1 MMTFVIFLLITLIV
15 VFIVIYR
22 NYNGENVYKYISNQ
36 ANVIYDKYAPYSFK
50 NIREKVKELGQEY
63 TTKQYVIQIVVFA
76 AGSFIITYLYFYNVL
91 LSLLYAVI
99 SIVVIPYLTY
109 LRCNRIY
116 SEYIFEQIQVYTTN
130 TIMEFATTQS
140 FVKALEGVYE
150 SGVLEEPVLSDVKM
164 MIDLAYQNG
173 TIDQS
178 INYMNTKYDYYI
190 VKNMH
195 QLFYQITSEGSKDAG
210 AALENMSL
218 DIDML
223 VENVYRDRLD
233 RAQFHKKFLQF
244 GIVLYLMVMLIQFL
258 LGVET
263 YIQMLDEWYVQL
275 LLHVI
280 IIVNTYFL
288 LSGEK
293 YYNEDVGA
301 E

>member
-1 MMTFVIFLLITLIV
+1 MASFAFFIAVLIV
-15 VFIVIYR
+15 VFLVFFR
-22 NYNGENVYKYISNQ
+22 MNSKNEGVYKYITDQTSLM
-36 ANVIYDKYAPYSFK
+36 YEKYAPYSFK
-50 NIREKVKELGQEY
+50 SIREKVKDLGQEY
-63 TTKQYVIQIVVFA
+63 TPRQYAIQAIVFSVSAFV
-76 AGSFIITYLYFYNVL
+76 ITYLYFYNVL
-91 LSLLYAVI
+91 LSLLYAMISVI
-99 SIVVIPYLTY
+99 VIPYLTY

-150 SGVLEEPVLSDVKM
+150 SGVLEEPVKSDVKM

-178 INYMNTKYDYYI
+178 ITYMNQKYDYYI

-195 QLFYQITSEGSKDAG
+195 QLFYQITNEGSKDAG
-210 AALENMSL
+210 ASLENMSL

-223 VENVYRDRLD
+223 VESVYRDRID
-233 RAQFHKKFLQF
+233 RAAFHKKFLQF

-263 YIQMLDEWYVQL
+263 YIAMLDTWYVQV
-275 LLHVI
+275 LLHGI
-280 IIVNTYFL
+280 IIVNTGFL
-288 LSGEK
+288 LNGEK
-293 YYNEDVGA
+293 YYNENVGA